1 MKLGLIP
8 MTTCDCYYCKNN
20 LAWPEEEKALEDIR
34 TGKVKLI
41 TTTAEEF
48 IKELEELANDIDKT
62 DE

>member
-20 LAWPEEEKALEDIR
+20 LAWPEEEKAFEDIM

-41 TTTAEEF
+41 RTTPEQL
-48 IKELEELANDIDKT
+48 IKELEELANDNHKT